1 MEPDPAVSKGC
12 TPATMSALRRPLDEP
27 LLSPA
32 KDDEE
37 NCGGGGGGDGDISSS
52 QLLLNQGTDGAS
64 FSRSCL
70 NLSNVISGVGLLSVP
85 YALAQ
90 GGWLSL
96 ALFAL
101 VGAVCFYTGELVA
114 RCMRAG
120 GAAAVRSYPDIGQLA
135 FGRAGRKA
143 IGAVMYAELY
153 LVAISFLVLEGDNLD
168 KLLPGAA
175 VALPGGGLLRG
186 RQLFILAA
194 AAVILPTT
202 CLRDL
207 SVLAYVSAVGL
218 VASAALT
225 ASLVWAGVAEHGFHA
240 NDGNVFSLAGLP
252 TSLSLYF
259 VCFSGHGVFP
269 TVYTSMRHKKD
280 FTKVLLASSLLCSL
294 NYAVTAVLGYL
305 IYGDDVKSL
314 VTLNL
319 PSGKVYTR
327 VAILTTL
334 VTPLAKYALV
344 IQPITAGMEERLSLA
359 STGAGRGGSFL
370 RRAAIST
377 GVLAS
382 TVVAACT
389 VPFFGYLMSFIGS
402 SLNVTVAVL
411 FPCLSYLRIYGA
423 RGGLHRGEA
432 VGIVGILVVGVCVAV
447 VGTYTSVHQIAST
460 F

>member
-1 MEPDPAVSKGC
+1 MA
-12 TPATMSALRRPLDEP
+12 ALNCPLDEP
-27 LLSPA
+27 LLAPG
-32 KDDEE
+32 KDE
-37 NCGGGGGGDGDISSS
+37 NHRGGGGGDDVASMEA
-52 QLLLNQGTDGAS
+52 QLLHHGKGAS

-70 NLSNVISGVGLLSVP
+70 NLSNVISGVGMLSVP

-101 VGAVCFYTGELVA
+101 VGAVCYYTGELVG
-114 RCMRAG
+114 RCMRAD
-120 GAAAVRSYPDIGQLA
+120 AFVRSYPDIGELA
-135 FGRAGRKA
+135 FGRGGRKA

-153 LVAISFLVLEGDNLD
+153 LIAISFLILEGDNLA
-168 KLLPGAA
+168 KLLPNTS
-175 VALPGGGLLRG
+175 VALPGGYYILEGKLLY
-186 RQLFILAA
+186 ILV
-194 AAVILPTT
+194 AAVGVLPTT
-202 CLRDL
+202 WLRDL
-207 SVLAYVSAVGL
+207 SVLAYVSALGL
-218 VASAALT
+218 VASVALT
-225 ASLVWAGVAEHGFHA
+225 ASLVWGGLAEHGFHA
-240 NDGNVFSLAGLP
+240 KDGNVFSLAGLP

-269 TVYTSMRHKKD
+269 TVYTSMRNKKD
-280 FTKVLLASSLLCSL
+280 FSKVLLTSSVLCSL
-294 NYAVTAVLGYL
+294 NYALTAVLGYL

-319 PSGKVYTR
+319 PSGKVYTK

-344 IQPITAGMEERLSLA
+344 IQPITTGIEEKLSLA
-359 STGAGRGGSFL
+359 GGQGGGL
-370 RRAAIST
+370 PRAAIST
-377 GVLAS
+377 AVLVS

-411 FPCLSYLRIYGA
+411 FPCLSYLRIYMP
-423 RGGLHRGEA
+423 RGVVRRREVA
-432 VGIVGILVVGVCVAV
+432 AIVGVLVAGVCVAV
-447 VGTYTSVHQIAST
+447 VGTYTSLHQIAST